1 MTRENSR
8 RCTELLRSEAIPSK
22 GIGVVMTATNPTKPI
37 PVSILTGFL
46 GAGKTTLLNYI
57 LKQQHKYKF
66 AVIINEVGKIGVDGQ
81 LVETQKEE
89 VVEMSNGCL
98 CCTVRKDLVKG
109 VQNLLKKGGFD
120 YLLIETTGIAEP
132 GPIAQTFLNIP
143 QLQQLVR
150 MDSIITVVDSEQIL
164 KQLKETETAR
174 EQITMA
180 DFLLLNKTDLVDE
193 GALAKVEE
201 EIRTLNAQATIFR
214 TSQSQ
219 ANLSELLDMHAFD
232 VDQKLAVDP
241 KFLDELSQRHHHEIN
256 SISFEF
262 DKPFSIEALE
272 LFVQEMSD
280 REKIYR
286 SKGFLWIKDNPRR
299 AVFHGVNNRFT
310 LMWDKLW
317 EKGQARSS
325 QLVFIGKQLQ
335 EERLRAELEKCVVR

>member
-1 MTRENSR
+1 MPHSSEGFNSSSLPPPARPAAFSYPVSLMT
-8 RCTELLRSEAIPSK
+8 
-22 GIGVVMTATNPTKPI
+22 PTKPI

-57 LKQQHKYKF
+57 LKQQHDYKF

-81 LVETQKEE
+81 LVETQREE

-98 CCTVRKDLVKG
+98 CCTVRKDLVQG

-143 QLQQLVR
+143 QLQKLVR
-150 MDSIITVVDSEQIL
+150 MDSIITVVDAEQIT
-164 KQLKETETAR
+164 KQLVETETAR
-174 EQITMA
+174 EQVTMA

-193 GALAKVEE
+193 AQLHAVEE
-201 EIRTLNAQATIFR
+201 KLRELNTHATVFR
-214 TSQSQ
+214 TNQSQ
-219 ANLSELLDMHAFD
+219 VNLRELLDMHAFD

-241 KFLDELSQRHHHEIN
+241 RFLDELSQRHHHEIN
-256 SISFEF
+256 SVSLVM

-272 LFVQEMSD
+272 LFVKEMSEK
-280 REKIYR
+280 EKIYR

-299 AVFHGVNNRFT
+299 AIFHGVNNRFT
-310 LMWDKLW
+310 LLWDRLW
-317 EKGQARSS
+317 EKGEPRSS
-325 QLVFIGKQLQ
+325 QLVFIGKQL
-335 EERLRAELEKCVVR
+335 EESKLRKEMEKCTVR